1 MEEQHPPV
9 ADPGILVSSPSFTVR
24 GAPCPGYLARP
35 ASVEDPPGVV
45 VIQEW
50 WGLDEGIK
58 SIARRLAAL
67 GYAALAPDLYRGEVA
82 SEPDHAQRLY
92 LTVKMPDATEDIVG
106 AVDYLVACGA
116 RRVATLGFCLGGCL
130 ALTAACQSDQ
140 VAAVVDF
147 YGPLPDRPDDLGRL
161 TSPVLAFHGEDD
173 TVVPASVSRTLQ
185 HELEARGK
193 RIELHVYPGAGH
205 AFFNDTRPSG
215 YASDAA
221 SDAWERTVAFLDAT
235 LRPAVSAS

>member
-1 MEEQHPPV
+1 MEEQHPV
-9 ADPGILVSSPSFTVR
+9 AVGHDILISSPSFTVR

-35 ASVEDPPGVV
+35 AGVENPPGVV

-58 SIARRLAAL
+58 SVARRMAAL

-92 LTVKMPDATEDIVG
+92 LTVKMPDAAADIVG
-106 AVDYLVACGA
+106 AVDYLVISGA
-116 RRVATLGFCLGGCL
+116 PRVATLGFCMGGCL
-130 ALTAACQSDQ
+130 ALAAACKSDH

-147 YGPLPDRPDDLGRL
+147 YGPLPDPLDDLDGL
-161 TSPVLAFHGEDD
+161 TAPVLAFHGEDD
-173 TVVPASVSRTLQ
+173 TVVSASVSRTLQ

-193 RIELHVYPGAGH
+193 QIELHVYPGAGH
-205 AFFNDTRPSG
+205 AFFNDTRPNG
-215 YASDAA
+215 YESTAA
-221 SDAWERTVAFLDAT
+221 RDAWERTVEFLDMT
-235 LRPAVSAS
+235 LRNAVSAS